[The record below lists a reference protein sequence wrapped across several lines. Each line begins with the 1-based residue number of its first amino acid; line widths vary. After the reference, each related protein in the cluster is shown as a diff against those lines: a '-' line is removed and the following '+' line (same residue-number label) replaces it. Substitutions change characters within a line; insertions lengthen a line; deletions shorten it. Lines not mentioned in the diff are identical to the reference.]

1 MRWMFCQIAPSL
13 ERIFTPRRA
22 GGVGLGVV
30 EAVLRVGDAELHLAG
45 CCTHPQS
52 PSKGIVFFATS
63 EGADGAGV
71 DEPEQAVSPTA
82 STAQRATNR
91 RTRTSENLVPIR

>member
-1 MRWMFCQIAPSL
+1 MWETPSS
-13 ERIFTPRRA
+13 IF
-22 GGVGLGVV
+22 
-30 EAVLRVGDAELHLAG
+30 AG

-63 EGADGAGV
+63 EGAGGAGV
-71 DEPEQAVSPTA
+71 DALEQAVSPTA

-91 RTRTSENLVPIR
+91 RTRTSENLVPIK